1 MDTIIKQMAEKG
13 RKPAVF
19 IAESLQSCG
28 GQIIYP
34 DTYLSEVYSSVRQ
47 AGGVVIADEVQ
58 VGFGRVGTHM
68 WAFQTYG
75 EGVVPDIVTIGKPMG
90 NGHPIAAVITTP
102 EIAESFSSTGI
113 EYFNTFGGNP
123 VSCAIAGAV
132 LDVLEVENLLEHAQ
146 KVGQLLLDGAN
157 KLAAK
162 HTVIGDVR
170 GRGMFLGIDLVKD
183 RDSREPYTAL
193 AQHVLSCL
201 KAERILLQ
209 SDGPHNNVLKFKS
222 PMVFSA
228 ENAATLLDALDRV
241 LSQYSQTSL

>member
-1 MDTIIKQMAEKG
+1 MGEKG

-34 DTYLSEVYSSVRQ
+34 DSYLPQVYQSVRQ

-68 WAFQTYG
+68 WAFETYG
-75 EGVVPDIVTIGKPMG
+75 ESVVPDIVTIGKPMG

-123 VSCAIAGAV
+123 VSCAIASAV
-132 LDVLEVENLLEHAQ
+132 LDVIEDENLLEHAQ
-146 KVGQLLLDGAN
+146 KIGKILLDGAQQ
-157 KLAAK
+157 LAAK

-183 RDSREPYTAL
+183 RESREPHTAL
-193 AQHVLSCL
+193 AQHILSCL
-201 KAERILLQ
+201 RAERILMQ

-222 PMVFSA
+222 PLVFSE
-228 ENAATLLDALDRV
+228 ENAATLLDAIDRV
-241 LSQYSQTSL
+241 LTQYTQSDL